1 MRVTYLG
8 QACILIEVAGKK
20 ILTDPWLTEGAYSGT
35 WFHTHLLAEAGV
47 TPESFPKDIDYLFLS
62 HEHEDHLDPE
72 SLRHFS
78 ADIPVLICKFAT
90 PKFRHYLDSLG
101 LKRILE
107 MPAGEKFDLGDGA
120 SATILATAEYTNDA
134 ALLVE
139 GEGFRV
145 LNETDCKLGYA
156 DLQRIGQKGIDIG
169 FYMFSGANWYP
180 MMYDYPD
187 QVQVELVRRRRQSLL
202 RSLVQRVKLT
212 RPRVVVP
219 AAGPCTVLDPEQLWL
234 NSEDRGIF
242 IDPEEAVA
250 ELKAAGLPTE
260 PVYMA
265 ATDVWDSRSGIE
277 RHAPDEFRR
286 PRQDYIYAA
295 SERMAP
301 EIRARRAA
309 EAPAGSDLPE
319 RLVQHFNDLVAAQT
333 EATRCRVN
341 SKLLLEITGDHGG
354 SWTVDFKSRGPEFV
368 REGAAPDWTYKIEV
382 EDKLIYPFLTG
393 RMPFFEHLLLSLR
406 ARLARRPDEYSEP
419 LYHFLYEPD
428 PEKLHNWYAAHRH

>member
-1 MRVTYLG
+1 MRVTYYG

-35 WFHTHLLAEAGV
+35 WFHTHVLAEAGI
-47 TPESFPKDIDYLFLS
+47 TPETFPKHIDYLFLS

-72 SLRHFS
+72 TLRHFP
-78 ADIPVLICKFAT
+78 ADTPVLICKFAT
-90 PKFRHYLDSLG
+90 PKFRRYLENLG

-107 MPAGEKFDLGDGA
+107 IPAGGKFDLGDGA

-134 ALLVE
+134 ALVVE

-156 DLQRIGQKGIDIG
+156 DLQRLGQQGIDIG

-187 QVQVELVRRRRQSLL
+187 PVQVDLVRRRRQSLL
-202 RSLVQRVKLT
+202 RSLIQRVKLT
-212 RPRVVVP
+212 RPRFVVP
-219 AAGPCTVLDPEQLWL
+219 AAGPCTVLDPDCLWL
-234 NSEDRGIF
+234 NSDDRGIF
-242 IDPEEAVA
+242 IDPREAVA
-250 ELKAAGLPTE
+250 ALQAAGLPSQ
-260 PVYMA
+260 PVFMA

-277 RHAPDEFRR
+277 THAPDEFRL
-286 PRQDYIYAA
+286 PRQEYIQRA

-301 EIRARRAA
+301 QIRARRAV
-309 EAPAGSDLPE
+309 ESPAGRDLPE
-319 RLVQHFNDLVAAQT
+319 LLVRHFNDLAAAQT
-333 EATRCRVN
+333 EAIRCRIN
-341 SKLLLEITGDHGG
+341 SKLLLDITGEYGG
-354 SWTVDFKSRGPEFV
+354 RWTVDFKSRGPEFV
-368 REGAAPDWTYKIEV
+368 REGAAPDWTYRIQV
-382 EDKLIYPFLTG
+382 EDKLIYPFLTDG
-393 RMPFFEHLLLSLR
+393 ISFFEHLLLSLR
-406 ARLARRPDEYSEP
+406 VRMARRPDEYSEP